1 MTWKTS
7 NIHLMKGNVFAVYG
21 DIALFFRES

>member
-7 NIHLMKGNVFAVYG
+7 NIHLMKGDVFAVYG
-21 DIALFFRES
+21 DSALFFRES